1 MPGLESE
8 LDATIVKC
16 EVIYGGAWGDGPALA
31 LVFETADGRTT
42 RQSFFPGIT
51 AVEGLFERLGA
62 RVVQD
67 LVGASLRILVL
78 DGAADEPEV
87 KEVLTSR
94 QSVPDAF
101 RNAFEGSRD
110 T

>member
-1 MPGLESE
+1 METE

-16 EVIYGGAWGDGPALA
+16 EILYGGAWGDGPALA

-42 RQSFFPGIT
+42 GQSLFPGIA

-67 LVGASLRILVL
+67 LVGACLRILVL
-78 DGAADEPEV
+78 DGAAAQPEV

-94 QSVPDAF
+94 QTVPDAF
-101 RNAFEGSRD
+101 RQAFEND
-110 T
+110 A

>member
-1 MPGLESE
+1 METE

-16 EVIYGGAWGDGPALA
+16 EVLYGGAWGDGPALA
-31 LVFETADGRTT
+31 LVFETADGRKTA
-42 RQSFFPGIT
+42 QSYFPGIA

-78 DGAADEPEV
+78 DGAAAQPEV

-94 QSVPDAF
+94 QTVPDAF
-101 RNAFEGSRD
+101 RRAFDGD
-110 T
+110 AAT

>member
-1 MPGLESE
+1 METE

-16 EVIYGGAWGDGPALA
+16 EVLYGGAWGDGPALA

-42 RQSFFPGIT
+42 GQSFFHGIA

-67 LVGASLRILVL
+67 LVGACLRILVF
-78 DGAADEPEV
+78 DGAASQPEV

-94 QSVPDAF
+94 QTVPDAF
-101 RNAFEGSRD
+101 RQAFESDG
-110 T
+110 